1 MQWETG
7 IRLWRWGN
15 AVSCFGVIQFV
26 GLCLLAT
33 AAYPGGT
40 LVERHT
46 AGYSFAE
53 NFLSDLGRSVAWCGK
68 SNTTAEFLFTVAM
81 VVLGLS
87 IIPFFLFLPLHA
99 PDKSAILWVAAVSG
113 IGSAL
118 ALIWIGLTPYDLHF
132 QAHHTALFFWVVFLL
147 AAVILHAWALFTSEE
162 CSSAFA
168 VLSLALAVVI
178 GLYLLRGM
186 EFLFTVAWGSA
197 SDALANF
204 ATMQKYVVLSA
215 VAWYLVFGIRM
226 VLTTDVRLDKRDATA
241 DYMAERF
248 AAWLERGNWRVR
260 RPPEGPR
267 NGTPRSR

>member
-15 AVSCFGVIQFV
+15 AVSCLGVIQFLL
-26 GLCLLAT
+26 LCWWAT

-40 LVERHT
+40 LVEHNT
-46 AGYSFAE
+46 VGYSFSE
-53 NFLSDLGRSVAWCGK
+53 NFLSDLGRTVSWSGD
-68 SNTTAEFLFTVAM
+68 SNTTAELLFTTGM

-99 PDKSAILWVAAVSG
+99 PDRSTILWVAAVSG

-118 ALIWIGLTPYDLHF
+118 ALIWIGLTPYDLYF
-132 QAHHTALFFWVVFLL
+132 EAHHTALFFWVVFLL
-147 AAVILHAWALFTSEE
+147 AAVILHAWALFSSEQS
-162 CSSAFA
+162 SSAFA
-168 VLSLALAVVI
+168 FLSLALAMMI
-178 GLYLLRGM
+178 GFYLLRGM
-186 EFLFTVAWGSA
+186 EFLFTVALGSA

-226 VLTTDVRLDKRDATA
+226 VSTTDVRPSKRDATV
-241 DYMAERF
+241 DYTAEQF

-260 RPPEGPR
+260 RPAEGPR
-267 NGTPRSR
+267 NRTPRSP